1 MRSHKLLR
9 RTAHAAALGVG
20 LMLPGL
26 AQAEL
31 ETFAGRFE
39 TASKNC
45 LKTTSGRPSERCWR
59 VQIDGRTAS
68 VLSVHFVGDGEEPGS
83 IETLTFVVSLPDADT
98 TVPLRCQLG
107 RCALEAPSWAGRV
120 NSVSVARY
128 GNDGLAV
135 SVPKAWLAKDG
146 QCARAD
152 NTIRCSAVGPN
163 GGQIRAEATL

>member
-1 MRSHKLLR
+1 
-9 RTAHAAALGVG
+9 
-20 LMLPGL
+20 MLPGM
-26 AQAEL
+26 AQPEQ
-31 ETFAGRFE
+31 ESFTGRFE
-39 TASKNC
+39 TASKHC
-45 LKTTSGRPSERCWR
+45 LKTTSGGASERCWR

-68 VLSVHFVGDGEEPGS
+68 VLSIHFFGDGEEPGS
-83 IETLTFVVSLPDADT
+83 IETLTFAVSLPDADAL
-98 TVPLRCQLG
+98 VPLRCQLG
-107 RCALEAPSWAGRV
+107 RCALEASSWAGRV

-135 SVPKAWLAKDG
+135 SVPKAWLAKEG

>member
-1 MRSHKLLR
+1 MRSCKLLR
-9 RTAHAAALGVG
+9 RTAVASTLGVG
-20 LMLPGL
+20 LILPAM
-26 AQAEL
+26 AQPEL
-31 ETFAGRFE
+31 GSFTGRFE
-39 TASKNC
+39 SASQNCLQATPDGASK
-45 LKTTSGRPSERCWR
+45 RCWR

-68 VLSVHFVGDGEEPGS
+68 VLSIHFFGDGEEPGS
-83 IETLTFVVSLPDADT
+83 IETLTFVVSLPDA

-107 RCALEAPSWAGRV
+107 RCELEAPSWAGRV
-120 NSVSVARY
+120 NSVSLARY